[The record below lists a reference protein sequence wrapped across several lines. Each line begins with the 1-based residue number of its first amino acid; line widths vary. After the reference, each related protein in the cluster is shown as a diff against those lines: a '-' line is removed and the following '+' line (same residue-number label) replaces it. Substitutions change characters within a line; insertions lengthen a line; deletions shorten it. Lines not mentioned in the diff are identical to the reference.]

1 MRRGI
6 APSSMDVQERLITEP
21 SLYLEHIKK
30 ILNDEQLVLNSTAQE
45 MRKSVDELETNLKD
59 TKESLLTLQKAK
71 DKLEQE
77 QKTNNS
83 AELEEEK
90 QKLET
95 ELSNKLTQINQ
106 LENSILVKEKE
117 WNSNKQDLLMKLKQ
131 FKNNELMPYLTDMNE
146 IMKLTNSKIQASNLL
161 LKNEILSTRFG
172 SSPLDKL
179 KNDFYQKFGNNNDTL
194 FNDNNFGKCGKEHV
208 ETRDLYFGQDAES
221 YNEEEDNDEEEMNFG
236 KAVVDDDDDDDDFS
250 EIDDSESESESD

>member
-1 MRRGI
+1 
-6 APSSMDVQERLITEP
+6 
-21 SLYLEHIKK
+21 
-30 ILNDEQLVLNSTAQE
+30 
-45 MRKSVDELETNLKD
+45 
-59 TKESLLTLQKAK
+59 
-71 DKLEQE
+71 
-77 QKTNNS
+77 
-83 AELEEEK
+83 
-90 QKLET
+90 
-95 ELSNKLTQINQ
+95 
-106 LENSILVKEKE
+106 
-117 WNSNKQDLLMKLKQ
+117 MKLKQ

-194 FNDNNFGKCGKEHV
+194 FNDNNFGKYGKEHV

-221 YNEEEDNDEEEMNFG
+221 YDEEEDNDEEEMNFG
-236 KAVVDDDDDDDDFS
+236 KAVVDDDDDDDFS

>member
-106 LENSILVKEKE
+106 LENSILE
-117 WNSNKQDLLMKLKQ
+117 N
-131 FKNNELMPYLTDMNE
+131 Y
-146 IMKLTNSKIQASNLL
+146 
-161 LKNEILSTRFG
+161 
-172 SSPLDKL
+172 
-179 KNDFYQKFGNNNDTL
+179 
-194 FNDNNFGKCGKEHV
+194 
-208 ETRDLYFGQDAES
+208 
-221 YNEEEDNDEEEMNFG
+221 
-236 KAVVDDDDDDDDFS
+236 
-250 EIDDSESESESD
+250 